1 MKMWEGSTL
10 FKLGLWLM
18 VFLSLLIIPVTCY
31 AVQDDEGNEEFYR
44 FSNMFPKV
52 EELAGTGAKL
62 EQNRDQYLKKR
73 GWEIGQSSYNPGGAY
88 IGWGV
93 GDIKLEPDDVKY
105 AQARIMAFYRAFTE
119 AKGDFILYQ
128 QQNISTKLVSE
139 FIYDDFP
146 EIEKE
151 LEDKEY
157 WKERIDTFVEK
168 AIDLGEAKLDALL
181 KEFDVDLDNYTNAN
195 KIEKKKI
202 LHDAISQTTVIRAL
216 GSLAGVRV
224 LANFENLNS
233 VGVLII
239 HNERSEAIARQIAH
253 GGVVSRNTFDVVKKT
268 ILEQLGD
275 SFTSIEEYIPV
286 YGVRVM
292 EDETGEKVLVSF
304 GQWAPAITN
313 NTNSTIS
320 EARVKAARKIAQSN
334 AIADL
339 TNFINSTL
347 VLESHEKIQESE
359 DVNRIRMVE
368 RLEEIESYQIGE
380 YSENIIKQYGNV
392 QLQGITTIE
401 KWSANDPK
409 TGHIIVGHVAMWSPA
424 TRDAALGI
432 ITTPGEEILEGE
444 IEYDDGVRESPAL
457 DHLDPT
463 LQP

>member
-1 MKMWEGSTL
+1 MNTWKANKLFRLTL
-10 FKLGLWLM
+10 CFA
-18 VFLSLLIIPVTCY
+18 VFLSLMIIPIISY
-31 AVQDDEGNEEFYR
+31 AGESNDDNKELYLS
-44 FSNMFPKV
+44 SNLYPDV
-52 EELAGTGAKL
+52 EKLSGTGIKL
-62 EQNRDQYLKKR
+62 EEKRDKYLNER

-93 GDIKLEPDDVKY
+93 GGIKLEPDDAKY
-105 AQARIMAFYRAFTE
+105 AQARIFAFYRAFTE
-119 AKGDFILYQ
+119 AKGSFIQQQ
-128 QQNISTKLVSE
+128 QQNILTEQVRE
-139 FIYDDFP
+139 FFYDDFP

-157 WKERIDTFVEK
+157 WKGRFDTFVEK

-181 KEFDVDLDNYTNAN
+181 KEFDVDPDNYARLN

-202 LHDAISQTTVIRAL
+202 LHDAISMKDVIKAV

-224 LANFENLNS
+224 LANFEDLNS

-253 GGVVSRNTFDVVKKT
+253 GDVVSRNTSDVVKKT

-275 SFTSIEEYIPV
+275 SFTRIEDYIPV
-286 YGVRVM
+286 YGVRIM

-304 GQWAPAITN
+304 GQWAPAITKS
-313 NTNSTIS
+313 TNSTIS
-320 EARVKAARKIAQSN
+320 EARVKAARNIAQSN

-347 VLESHEKIQESE
+347 VLESHEKLQESE
-359 DVNRIRMVE
+359 DVNRIRMAG

-380 YSENIIKQYGNV
+380 YSENIIKQYGSV
-392 QLQGITTIE
+392 QLQGITTIK
-401 KWSANDPK
+401 KWSANDPN
-409 TGHIIVGHVAMWSPA
+409 TGHPIIGHIVMWSPS
-424 TRDAALGI
+424 TRDSALGKI
-432 ITTPGEEILEGE
+432 IPEEEVTGEK
-444 IEYDDGVRESPAL
+444 IEYSNEVRESPAL

>member
-1 MKMWEGSTL
+1 MKMWKGSKL

-18 VFLSLLIIPVTCY
+18 VLSFLIIPVTCY
-31 AVQDDEGNEEFYR
+31 AGQDNEGNEEFFR
-44 FSNMFPKV
+44 FSNMFSKV

-62 EQNRDQYLKKR
+62 EQKRDQYLNER

-93 GDIKLEPDDVKY
+93 GGIKLEPDDVKY
-105 AQARIMAFYRAFTE
+105 AQARIFAFYRALTE
-119 AKGDFILYQ
+119 AKGSFIKYQ
-128 QQNISTKLVSE
+128 QRNILTELVKE
-139 FIYDDFP
+139 FFLDSFP
-146 EIEKE
+146 VIEKK
-151 LEDKEY
+151 LEEKEY
-157 WKERIDTFVEK
+157 WKERIDTIAEK
-168 AIDLGEAKLDALL
+168 AIDLGEAKLDTLL
-181 KEFDVDLDNYTNAN
+181 KEFDVDPDNYARLN

-202 LHDAISQTTVIRAL
+202 LHDAISQTTVTRAL

-224 LANFENLNS
+224 LANFEDLNS

-253 GGVVSRNTFDVVKKT
+253 GDVVSRNTSDVVKKT

-275 SFTSIEEYIPV
+275 SFTRIENYIPV
-286 YGVRVM
+286 YGVRIM

-304 GQWAPAITN
+304 GQWAPAITKS
-313 NTNSTIS
+313 TNSTIS
-320 EARVKAARKIAQSN
+320 EARVKSARNIAQSN

-347 VLESHEKIQESE
+347 VLESHEKLQESE
-359 DVNRIRMVE
+359 DVNRIRMAG

-380 YSENIIKQYGNV
+380 YSENIIKQYGSV
-392 QLQGITTIE
+392 QLQGITTIK
-401 KWSANDPK
+401 KWSANDPN
-409 TGHIIVGHVAMWSPA
+409 TGHPIIGHIVMWSPS
-424 TRDAALGI
+424 TRDSALGKI
-432 ITTPGEEILEGE
+432 IPEEEATGEK
-444 IEYDDGVRESPAL
+444 IEYSNEVRESPAL

>member
-1 MKMWEGSTL
+1 MRIQKNC
-10 FKLGLWLM
+10 KLVRISIWLM
-18 VFLSLLIIPVTCY
+18 FVLILLFIPLTSY

-52 EELAGTGAKL
+52 EELAGIGAKL

-73 GWEIGQSSYNPGGAY
+73 GWEIGQSTHNPGGAY

-93 GDIKLEPDDVKY
+93 GGIKLEPDDAKY
-105 AQARIMAFYRAFTE
+105 AQARIFAFYRAFTE
-119 AKGDFILYQ
+119 AKGSFIQQQ
-128 QQNISTKLVSE
+128 QQNILTEQVRE
-139 FIYDDFP
+139 FFYDDFP

-151 LEDKEY
+151 LEKKEY
-157 WKERIDTFVEK
+157 WKGRFDTFVEK

-181 KEFDVDLDNYTNAN
+181 KEFDVDPDNYARVN

-202 LHDAISQTTVIRAL
+202 LHDAISMKNVTKAV

-253 GGVVSRNTFDVVKKT
+253 GDVVSRNTSDVVKKT

-286 YGVRVM
+286 YGVRIM
-292 EDETGEKVLVSF
+292 EDEAGEKVLVSF
-304 GQWAPAITN
+304 GQWAPAITKS
-313 NTNSTIS
+313 TNSTIS
-320 EARVKAARKIAQSN
+320 EARVKAARNIAQSN

-359 DVNRIRMVE
+359 DVNRIRMAG
-368 RLEEIESYQIGE
+368 RLEEIESSQIGE
-380 YSENIIKQYGNV
+380 YSDNIIKQYGSV
-392 QLQGITTIE
+392 QLQGITTIL
-401 KWSANDPK
+401 KWSANDPN
-409 TGHIIVGHVAMWSPA
+409 TGHVIVGHVAMWSPA

-432 ITTPGEEILEGE
+432 ITTQEEIPEGE

>member
-1 MKMWEGSTL
+1 
-10 FKLGLWLM
+10 
-18 VFLSLLIIPVTCY
+18 
-31 AVQDDEGNEEFYR
+31 
-44 FSNMFPKV
+44 
-52 EELAGTGAKL
+52 
-62 EQNRDQYLKKR
+62 LKKR
-73 GWEIGQSSYNPGGAY
+73 GWELGQSTHNPGGAY

-119 AKGDFILYQ
+119 AKGSFIKYQ
-128 QQNISTKLVSE
+128 QQNFMSELVRE
-139 FIYDDFP
+139 FFLDSFP
-146 EIEKE
+146 EIEKK
-151 LEDKEY
+151 LEEKEY
-157 WKERIDTFVEK
+157 WQKRIDTIAEK
-168 AIDLGEAKLDALL
+168 AVDLGEAKLDSLL
-181 KEFDVDLDNYTNAN
+181 KELDVDLNNYAKVS

-202 LHDAISQTTVIRAL
+202 LHDVISMKHVTKAV

-224 LANFENLNS
+224 LANFEDLNS

-239 HNERSEAIARQIAH
+239 HNEQSETIARQIAH
-253 GGVVSRNTFDVVKKT
+253 GDVISRNTSDVVKKT

-275 SFTSIEEYIPV
+275 SFTNIEKYIPV
-286 YGVRVM
+286 YGVRIM

-304 GQWAPAITN
+304 GQWAPAITK

-320 EARVKAARKIAQSN
+320 EARVKAARNIAESN

-359 DVNRIRMVE
+359 GVNSIRMHG

-401 KWSANDPK
+401 KWSANDPN
-409 TGHIIVGHVAMWSPA
+409 TGHVIVGHVAMWSPA

-432 ITTPGEEILEGE
+432 ITVQEEMPEGE
-444 IEYDDGVRESPAL
+444 IEYDEGVRESPAL